1 MAGTNGAGLLK
12 FDREGRKFIAY
23 RNNPVDPESIGQ
35 DSVISLFEDREGN
48 LWAGLG
54 GMGLTRLSTTPL
66 PFKRYRHDFGDSQS
80 TGEPLLVRS
89 TKIVKEFYGS
99 ETTTHSTVLTAL
111 PGSPPRTGPA
121 DQERRA
127 M

>member
-1 MAGTNGAGLLK
+1 
-12 FDREGRKFIAY
+12 
-23 RNNPVDPESIGQ
+23 
-35 DSVISLFEDREGN
+35 
-48 LWAGLG
+48 
-54 GMGLTRLSTTPL
+54 MGLTRLSTTPL
-66 PFKRYRHDFGDSQS
+66 RLRDTVTISAIRRARVNPS
-80 TGEPLLVRS
+80 LVRS

-111 PGSPPRTGPA
+111 PGLLRTGPA